1 MKKYVSC
8 FLFFFLLTSASLIT
22 LFLMTVGEEAQRAE
36 EVQMQESVEEPV
48 FAKETKEEIHV
59 VLNME
64 QVENQTVAEDEERYF
79 LVAEE
84 GYLIVYDKGQ
94 ETTDLFTHMP
104 LAEFPAEEQERLMT
118 GIWFPTMADMFSS
131 LESYS
136 SENSAR
142 KVNLRYFLP
151 EMGKMRDSYYLKFL
165 RQVDILV

>member
-22 LFLMTVGEEAQRAE
+22 LFLMTVGEEAQRTE

-64 QVENQTVAEDEERYF
+64 QVENQT
-79 LVAEE
+79 VAEE

-118 GIWFPTMADMFSS
+118 GIWFPTMAEIFSY

-136 SENSAR
+136 S
-142 KVNLRYFLP
+142 
-151 EMGKMRDSYYLKFL
+151 
-165 RQVDILV
+165 

>member
-8 FLFFFLLTSASLIT
+8 FLFFFFLTSASLIT

-64 QVENQTVAEDEERYF
+64 HVENQTVTEDEERYF

-84 GYLIVYDKGQ
+84 GYLIVYDN
-94 ETTDLFTHMP
+94 
-104 LAEFPAEEQERLMT
+104 EQ
-118 GIWFPTMADMFSS
+118 
-131 LESYS
+131 
-136 SENSAR
+136 
-142 KVNLRYFLP
+142 
-151 EMGKMRDSYYLKFL
+151 
-165 RQVDILV
+165 

>member
-36 EVQMQESVEEPV
+36 EVQMQESVEEPL
-48 FAKETKEEIHV
+48 FAKETEEEIHV

-64 QVENQTVAEDEERYF
+64 QVENETLEDEEQYF

-94 ETTDLFTHMP
+94 ETTELFTHMP
-104 LAEFPAEEQERLMT
+104 LAEFPAKEQERLMD
-118 GIWFPTMADMFSS
+118 GIWFPTMAEIFSY

-136 SENSAR
+136 S
-142 KVNLRYFLP
+142 
-151 EMGKMRDSYYLKFL
+151 
-165 RQVDILV
+165 

>member
-8 FLFFFLLTSASLIT
+8 FLFFFFLTSASLIT
-22 LFLMTVGEEAQRAE
+22 LFLMTAGEEAQRAE

-48 FAKETKEEIHV
+48 FAKEPKEEIHV

-79 LVAEE
+79 LVAE
-84 GYLIVYDKGQ
+84 

-118 GIWFPTMADMFSS
+118 GIWFPTMAEIFSY

-136 SENSAR
+136 S
-142 KVNLRYFLP
+142 
-151 EMGKMRDSYYLKFL
+151 
-165 RQVDILV
+165 

>member
-1 MKKYVSC
+1 M
-8 FLFFFLLTSASLIT
+8 
-22 LFLMTVGEEAQRAE
+22 
-36 EVQMQESVEEPV
+36 
-48 FAKETKEEIHV
+48 

-64 QVENQTVAEDEERYF
+64 QVEHETMAEEEERYF

-118 GIWFPTMADMFSS
+118 GIWFPTMAEIFSY

-136 SENSAR
+136 S
-142 KVNLRYFLP
+142 
-151 EMGKMRDSYYLKFL
+151 
-165 RQVDILV
+165 

>member
-8 FLFFFLLTSASLIT
+8 FLFFFLTDIRELDHIVSHDGRGRKPRGRKRS
-22 LFLMTVGEEAQRAE
+22 
-36 EVQMQESVEEPV
+36 QMQESVEEPV

-118 GIWFPTMADMFSS
+118 GIWFPTMAEIFSYLS
-131 LESYS
+131 LT
-136 SENSAR
+136 AV
-142 KVNLRYFLP
+142 KIP
-151 EMGKMRDSYYLKFL
+151 PGKS
-165 RQVDILV
+165 I